1 MPITPRPSNLISP
14 GFPFRGV
21 SLVLM
26 SLLPTVLWAC
36 SGSDGD
42 PAGPEGPGTLSVVD
56 PGGLTAPA
64 GTVVVGGPTFR
75 LLDASGEPMTGETV
89 QFEVVDGGGTVVA
102 SSAGTDGLGQVSGIW
117 ILGTEAGTPQRL
129 RATYGSLWAEATAEA
144 VVPDPGSTYLGRES
158 YVEYRP
164 GTLPLV
170 LTAPHGGYMEP
181 LEIPNRGW
189 GTTAQDRNTRE
200 LTLAIREELFS
211 RTGANPHV
219 ILSNLHRRK
228 LDPNREIV
236 EAAQGNPEAERAWW
250 EFQMYAEAAGNVVAE
265 SHGEGL
271 HLDIHGHAHEVNRV
285 EIGYL
290 LSRTDLDQPDGF
302 LSGMAYLNKAS
313 IKALAEKPGND
324 LAGLIR
330 GQESLGALL
339 EERFVPAVPSPS
351 QPDPGADDYFSGG
364 YITERHGSRDGG
376 TISAVQLEH
385 HFPGLRDEEENRQ
398 RYAEAL
404 VDALLVY
411 FPAHFGFE
419 LAANPALL
427 AKAQPMTVG
436 K

>member
-1 MPITPRPSNLISP
+1 MSIPARPSELLRP
-14 GFPFRGV
+14 GFPARGV
-21 SLVLM
+21 FLLLVF
-26 SLLPTVLWAC
+26 LLPTFAWGC

-42 PAGPEGPGTLSVVD
+42 PAGPGGPGTLSVV
-56 PGGLTAPA
+56 GSSGLSAPV
-64 GTVVVGGPTFR
+64 GTVVAGGPTFR
-75 LLDASGEPMTGETV
+75 LLDASGDPMAGETV
-89 QFEVVDGGGTVVA
+89 QLEVVEGGGTLVE
-102 SSAGTDGLGQVSGIW
+102 SSAATDGLGQASGIW

-129 RATYGSLWAEATAEA
+129 RATYGSLSAEATAAA
-144 VVPDPGSTYLGRES
+144 VVADPGTTYLGRES

-211 RTGANPHV
+211 RTGAYPHV

-250 EFQMYAEAAGNVVAE
+250 EFQMFAEAAGDEVTA

-271 HLDIHGHAHEVNRV
+271 HLDIHGHAHEIDRV

-290 LSRTDLDQPDGF
+290 LSRADLDQPDGF
-302 LSGMAYLNKAS
+302 LSGLAYLNKAS
-313 IKALAEKPGND
+313 IKALAQKPGND

-330 GQESLGALL
+330 GPQGLGTLL
-339 EERFVPAVPSPS
+339 EERFFPAVPSLS
-351 QPDPGADDYFSGG
+351 QPNPGQDDYFTGG

-376 TISAVQLEH
+376 SISAIQLEH

-404 VDALLVY
+404 VDALLIY
-411 FPAHFGFE
+411 FSAHFGFE
-419 LAANPALL
+419 LAPGPTASAGVRSIPRSW
-427 AKAQPMTVG
+427 
-436 K
+436 